1 MKVLNF
7 SRFHPF
13 VQLFILLALV
23 IAGFCVFS
31 FLMMVFGF
39 VFLGGD
45 GLGAISSLSN
55 DSPENLRL
63 FLKWMQGFV
72 QIGVMLV
79 PALIFACF
87 YDNRP
92 FKMLQINK
100 IKYSWRYLIAIALP
114 FAVLPLAGLLNEW
127 NNAVKFPDFLALL
140 EQYLRNMEENAAR
153 MTEIFLYAET
163 GWGLLLNLLI
173 IAVIP
178 AISEEFLFRG
188 VLQNIFKRW
197 FGNVHWA
204 VIVTAL
210 IFSAIHGQFFGFLP
224 RFVLGLMLGYLFVTM
239 KSIWAPVIA
248 HFVNNGTATVV
259 TFLASKGIME
269 TSAEEFGLMNN
280 AELWGLI
287 SAAAMVGIFYLLWR
301 RNERTINA
309 FGDKLIN
316 KPEIV

>member
-1 MKVLNF
+1 MKVIDF

-13 VQLFILLALV
+13 VQLFILLAFV

-55 DSPENLRL
+55 NSPENLRL

-79 PALIFACF
+79 PALIFAYF
-87 YDNRP
+87 YDNNP
-92 FKMLQINK
+92 FKILKINK
-100 IKYSWRYLIAIALP
+100 IKYSWRPLIAIALP
-114 FAVLPLAGLLNEW
+114 FTVLPLAGLLNEW
-127 NNAVKFPDFLALL
+127 NNAVKFPDFLASL
-140 EQYLRNMEENAAR
+140 EQYLRNKEDAVAR

-163 GWGLLLNLLI
+163 GWGLLLNVLI
-173 IAVIP
+173 IAIIP

-210 IFSAIHGQFFGFLP
+210 IFSAVHGQFFGFLP

-239 KSIWAPVIA
+239 KSIWAPVVA

-259 TFLASKGIME
+259 AFLASKGIME
-269 TSAEEFGLMNN
+269 TSAEEFGTLNN

-309 FGDKLIN
+309 FGDKMIN
-316 KPEIV
+316 K

>member
-13 VQLFILLALV
+13 VQLFILLALA

-55 DSPENLRL
+55 DSPESGRL

-92 FKMLQINK
+92 FKMLKINRV
-100 IKYSWRYLIAIALP
+100 KYSWRYLIAIALP

-127 NNAVKFPDFLALL
+127 NNAVKFPEFLASL

-163 GWGLLLNLLI
+163 GWGLLLNIII

-259 TFLASKGIME
+259 AFLASKGIME
-269 TSAEEFGLMNN
+269 TSAEEFGVMSN

-301 RNERTINA
+301 KNERTINA

-316 KPEIV
+316 E